1 MPWSEISNS
10 SQSFLR
16 VRGIEVALRELV
28 RDCWEVDREGSPWPL
43 RTALRGA
50 SWAYGLGH
58 LARLAGYRA
67 RLFREGRLP
76 CHVISVGNLTVGGT
90 GKTPTVLVLAL
101 AIHQQGVRTAV
112 LSRGYQ
118 GGSPSPVT
126 VVSDGETLRV
136 HPPEAA
142 DEAYLLARRLPGI
155 PVLTGPDRFRVG
167 QHAVAAFRSE
177 CLILDDGF
185 QHLGLARDLN
195 LILLDADH
203 PFGNGHLLPRGPL
216 RESPRCL
223 ERADALLLTRARS
236 ASPPCLEFLRQRYP
250 RLPVAVSRFEPDGVF
265 QVSDDSPRLVAG
277 HRVYL
282 VSGIARPEDF
292 RTLVRSLGVD
302 VVGEV
307 AFPDHH
313 RYSVEEVRDVER
325 RARAASAEFLLTTEK
340 DTVKIRPHLHDA
352 DRWCALRIRFTLLAG
367 QEHWR
372 AWTERAKAVR

>member
-1 MPWSEISNS
+1 M
-10 SQSFLR
+10 
-16 VRGIEVALRELV
+16 ALWELV
-28 RDCWEVDREGSPWPL
+28 RDCWEVDREGETPWPL

-90 GKTPTVLVLAL
+90 GKTPTVLALAL
-101 AIHQQGVRTAV
+101 AIHEQGVRTAV

-118 GGSPSPVT
+118 GGSSSPIT
-126 VVSDGETLRV
+126 VVSDGETLRA

-155 PVLTGPDRFRVG
+155 PVLTGPDRLRVG

-185 QHLGLARDLN
+185 QHLRLARDLN

-203 PFGNGHLLPRGPL
+203 PFGNGRLLPRGPL

-236 ASPPCLEFLRQRYP
+236 ASPPCLGFLRQRYP

-265 QVSDDSPRLVAG
+265 QVSDDSPRPVAG

-282 VSGIARPEDF
+282 VCGIARPEDF
-292 RTLVRSLGVD
+292 RSLARSLGVE

-307 AFPDHH
+307 TFPDHH
-313 RYSVEEVRDVER
+313 RYSVEEIRDVER
-325 RARAASAEFLLTTEK
+325 RARAASAEFILTTEK
-340 DTVKIRPHLHDA
+340 DAVKIRLHLHDE
-352 DRWCALRIRFTLLAG
+352 DRWCALRIRLTLLAG

-372 AWTERAKAVR
+372 AWTERARAVR